1 VKAQIAVIGGSGV
14 YALDFIKGAKTE
26 VVDTPYGK
34 SPEIVLGEVGK
45 RKVAFMP
52 RHGKG
57 HTSPPHL
64 INYRA
69 NLWALHKLDVKRI
82 LATTAAGSLNPKF
95 HPGEPVLLDQF
106 LDFTKHRPT
115 TFYEGGKE
123 GVVHVD
129 VTEPYCPE
137 LREVLTKTG
146 KKLKLKLHPKG
157 TYVCAEGPR
166 FETAAEIKMMR
177 RLGGDL
183 VGMTNVP
190 ECVLARELEICYSA
204 VSVVTNFAAGIS
216 RTKLTHAEVA
226 ELMAN
231 NIERVKKLIF
241 TAIPEIPEKRSCPC
255 GDALKGAKVEV

>member
-1 VKAQIAVIGGSGV
+1 M
-14 YALDFIKGAKTE
+14 DFIKGAKTKM
-26 VVDTPYGK
+26 VDTPYGK

-69 NLWALHKLDVKRI
+69 NLWALHKLGVERI

-183 VGMTNVP
+183 VGMTNIP

-216 RTKLTHAEVA
+216 KTKLTHAEVA

-231 NIERVKKLIF
+231 NIGRVKKLIF

-255 GDALKGAKVEV
+255 SDALKGAKVEI